1 MSNYF
6 RITGYYPEKDFCFIM
21 DSNGKFEKLWQFS
34 AYMVNKGIRIIEAS
48 GDDKFLDGNIEKA
61 DYDNEKMIL
70 IATQKGKPKYID
82 YLVNGVKYKAV
93 EVYGNIY
100 VPDRAMVI

>member
-34 AYMVNKGIRIIEAS
+34 AFMVSKGIKILEAS
-48 GDDKFLDGNIEKA
+48 SDDKFLDGNIERA
-61 DYDNEKMIL
+61 EYDNEKMIL
-70 IATQKGKPKYID
+70 IAMQKGKPNYID
-82 YLVNGVKYKAV
+82 YEIDGIKYKTV
-93 EVYGNIY
+93 EIDGNIY
-100 VPDRAMVI
+100 VPNKSAIV

>member
-34 AYMVNKGIRIIEAS
+34 AFMVSKGIKILEAS
-48 GDDKFLDGNIEKA
+48 GGDKFLNGNIESA
-61 DYDNEKMIL
+61 EYDNEKMIL
-70 IATQKGKPKYID
+70 IATQKGKPIYID
-82 YLVNGVKYKAV
+82 YEIDGVNYKAV
-93 EVYGNIY
+93 AVDGNIY
-100 VPDRAMVI
+100 VPDRTNSM